1 MTITATEF
9 KKNLG
14 MYMLKALEEDIYI
27 TKNGHILVKLSN
39 PNREKIDIL
48 NSLVGAAES
57 ENLTLDEVKEKRLER
72 Q

>member
-1 MTITATEF
+1 MTITVTELKSNLSKYLLLSAT
-9 KKNLG
+9 
-14 MYMLKALEEDIYI
+14 EDIYI

-57 ENLTLDEVKEKRLER
+57 ENLTLDEVKEKRLAK

>member
-14 MYMLKALEEDIYI
+14 KYMQQAVSEDIYI
-27 TKNGHILVKLSN
+27 TKNGHIIVKLCN
-39 PNREKIDIL
+39 PNKDKVEIL
-48 NSLVGAAES
+48 NSLIGIA
-57 ENLTLDEVKEKRLER
+57 DEDKPFDDIRSARLER